1 MIQRIQSIFLF
12 LAAIAAILLFFF
24 PLASYFG
31 NFHSVEVFVYYV
43 KNFVPSG
50 EPLFGPYFLM
60 PLTIITAL
68 LVIMPLA
75 TIFMYKK
82 MQQQVKV
89 IQFTVI
95 LDLLF
100 VGLVFLFFTDAFAKA
115 TQASAEFQLGVF
127 LPLIHLVFLLLAMR
141 AIKSDIK
148 LIRSADRL
156 R

>member
-1 MIQRIQSIFLF
+1 MIQRIQSVFLL
-12 LAAIAAILLFFF
+12 LAAVSAVLLFFF

-31 NFHSVEVFVYYV
+31 DFHSVEVFVYYV
-43 KNFVPSG
+43 KDFVPSG
-50 EPLFGPYFLM
+50 EPLFGPYFLL
-60 PLTIITAL
+60 PLTIIAAL
-68 LVIMPLA
+68 LVIMPFS
-75 TIFMYKK
+75 TIFLYKK
-82 MQQQVKV
+82 MRQQIKV

-115 TQASAEFQLGVF
+115 TQSSAEYQIGVF
-127 LPLIHLVFLLLAMR
+127 LPLIHIVLTLLALR
-141 AIKSDIK
+141 AINKDIK

>member
-1 MIQRIQSIFLF
+1 MIQRIQSVFLL
-12 LAAIAAILLFFF
+12 LAAVSAVLLFFF

-31 NFHSVEVFVYYV
+31 DFHSVEVFVYYV
-43 KNFVPSG
+43 KDFVPSG
-50 EPLFGPYFLM
+50 EPLFGPYFLL
-60 PLTIITAL
+60 PLTIIAAL
-68 LVIMPLA
+68 LVIMPFS
-75 TIFMYKK
+75 TIFLYKK
-82 MQQQVKV
+82 MRQQIKV

-115 TQASAEFQLGVF
+115 TQSSAEYQFGVF
-127 LPLIHLVFLLLAMR
+127 LPLIHIVLTLLALR
-141 AIKSDIK
+141 AINKDIK